1 VAGDANDDVYWFFLS
16 IVISSAKPFVLI
28 RCCHSID
35 QYFQSILN
43 SFIFFFFWRP
53 GSQVSAGIDKTSR
66 FAFRQRQK
74 QKKEINVINKKRL
87 STRTT
92 K

>member
-16 IVISSAKPFVLI
+16 IVISPAKPFVLI

-43 SFIFFFFWRP
+43 SFILFFFGDQVARCLP
-53 GSQVSAGIDKTSR
+53 ELIKLHASHLGSGKTEKRNKRDK
-66 FAFRQRQK
+66 
-74 QKKEINVINKKRL
+74 
-87 STRTT
+87 
-92 K
+92 